1 MSARRSAAKS
11 IVMNA
16 IGQERTP
23 VWTGSV
29 ELWNTSALII
39 AKLGFFA
46 FPQPD
51 HSRDVAALLPYARS
65 EETSSESNRESNQ
78 SIML

>member
-51 HSRDVAALLPYARS
+51 YS
-65 EETSSESNRESNQ
+65 
-78 SIML
+78 